1 MWCYPVSRELNYV
14 TCSLSP
20 RGGGWRLGLGDIE
33 DTMRLAPIRSVYD
46 ENFSSIGAIIKKSS
60 WGWGLGVKLYWS
72 KINFGYAKILVLTRS
87 NDTPSFSTIELIL
100 RKLSWGVGGWGGW
113 GRTLSPEKDVPLQV
127 VPIFQISAWSVIRQ
141 ENWCYWGV
149 GGLG

>member
-1 MWCYPVSRELNYV
+1 MGSKSAPNPTNPQPPNSTSSVLVRSCCNSAKRLCLSCITYPLNI
-14 TCSLSP
+14 SL
-20 RGGGWRLGLGDIE
+20 
-33 DTMRLAPIRSVYD
+33 
-46 ENFSSIGAIIKKSS
+46 IGAIIKKSS